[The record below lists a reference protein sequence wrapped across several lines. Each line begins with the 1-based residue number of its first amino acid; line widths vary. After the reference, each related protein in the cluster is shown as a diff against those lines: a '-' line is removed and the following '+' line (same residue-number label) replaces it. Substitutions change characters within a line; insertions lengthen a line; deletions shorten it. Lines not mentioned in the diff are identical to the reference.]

1 MLNLTVH
8 IKMSEKSFKNIKAK
22 LLECDKLPEPIKD
35 ILKISN
41 NNSLTDL
48 DENDFNQLWILA
60 HDFIKE
66 NTSVE
71 NITQDV
77 ELLLCYQSILNLI
90 NFTITCSND
99 DMKTV
104 KENDCFF
111 KTLLVFQTFYS
122 TNLKYKFKLD
132 IIKMCCGFWQLVT
145 SSTTQKGSDNTYNFD
160 LILTQNFVFT
170 LNYLFDTIKVTT
182 KKTDM
187 KVLSTL
193 VWEFCKVVCNLPS
206 NINGL
211 NFFVPNLKALMKYPL
226 FLETETGK
234 LAIADIF
241 TCSQQLFLKFHQT
254 VRQNIP
260 KANRSEV
267 EAYGEIYF
275 MAWINSNSTIREVIE
290 EQMFDLISKTLTLRR
305 TGLAFYA
312 YRNALIL
319 LQSMQNHRK
328 HLMFSKVITKLY
340 APVIWR
346 QLTSEFSVVRCN
358 ATDILARAYPLEKRG
373 EGREVSSRFLIKQQN
388 AFLDLLV
395 DVCPQVR
402 IAAIKGICSCMRYF
416 WNSFEDDQIIE
427 CFKLFIRLID
437 ESVFEVRRV
446 LLYGFCQLLD
456 EVKSHSYFKN
466 PFLIAKMKHTLNDE
480 NEKVRRAFI
489 HFLLKI
495 KKIDSQYDA
504 DDKINFTKIVDLRD
518 IAFALARED
527 KQNGLLLVDLIVDNF
542 FGSKVP
548 DKHTTLRRFYTFY
561 KINPSAFRKLIIYS
575 EKHLDFISACKLIL
589 SLLKTVYSALK
600 KKEERMK
607 TIDKEND
614 MPPKRHKS
622 NDDSDTSN
630 DTRNSSC
637 SSSSVNNNDDDEEQN
652 EHSNVCC
659 ILDCVNCLMILHC
672 NEFKNEEAHQQIKD
686 IQDSSI
692 TCLIK
697 ILKFYKEGDA
707 YYSAISLASLMPVT
721 KLSAH
726 VSITSTA
733 LSTLKQLPYDIHQ
746 AEEEIDMRKVNCLV
760 YSLCMWKRGY
770 EILQFVNV
778 WFDEAFKTLNL
789 NETQYP
795 DSKIDKGKRVRFK
808 INFDECKPMTGI
820 LLINSMLTNLQTQK
834 TLTDSDVNKKNIYD
848 LFLYLQRVKA
858 AIENRIS
865 SDNVLSNL
873 LSDEVLIELF
883 LLHNRLHIIYYSHE
897 KDIDEIIKYQ
907 TSILNWVINNLLI
920 YNLHHKD
927 ETTITFA
934 VKIIEIVNKMSLNMC
949 LMAFVNTTYL
959 DDYITFCATVLHN
972 HLGPWLL
979 TSMMAT
985 LAHISKYFNYLKCVD
1000 KLINDTSIL
1009 TNCVCSIISV
1019 LSESKFSAERFISV
1033 IGDPKIFR
1041 SNLIMLILEIY
1052 KINTVEF
1059 KQVFMTLIETIMN
1072 IIANQIREID
1082 EIDLNEHLTEMPFA
1096 SYQLAAVVLNNAKL
1110 RKHFSSNAVVIFSS
1124 NVFKNDCVL
1133 LLSAI
1138 SYVYTLSFQLSKTI
1152 TIDLE
1157 PVVKMLYKSL
1167 MEHDKTRTPLGDNC
1181 TINNTNV
1188 DRGVS
1193 ILETSDFSNEVT
1205 NFKQKGRLVL
1215 IATAKQLRVTLSE

>member
-1 MLNLTVH
+1 
-8 IKMSEKSFKNIKAK
+8 MSEKSFKNIKAK
-22 LLECDKLPEPIKD
+22 LLECSKLPEPIKD
-35 ILKISN
+35 ILKITN
-41 NNSLTDL
+41 NNSLKDL
-48 DENDFNQLWILA
+48 DENNFNQLWILT

-66 NTSVE
+66 NTLVE
-71 NITQDV
+71 NITQDA
-77 ELLLCYQSILNLI
+77 ELFLCYQSVLNLV
-90 NFTITCSND
+90 NFTITCAD
-99 DMKTV
+99 DDIITV
-104 KENDCFF
+104 CENDCLL
-111 KTLLVFQTFYS
+111 KTILVFQTFYS

-132 IIKMCCGFWQLVT
+132 IIKMCCSFWQLVT
-145 SSTTQKGSDNTYNFD
+145 SITTQNGSDNIYNFD

-170 LNYLFDTIKVTT
+170 FNYIFDTIKVTT

-187 KVLSTL
+187 KVLSNL
-193 VWEFCKVVCNLPS
+193 LWEFCKVVSNLSS

-211 NFFVPNLKALMKYPL
+211 NLVVPNLKTLMKCPL
-226 FLETETGK
+226 FLETEPGK

-254 VRQNIP
+254 VKQNIP
-260 KANRSEV
+260 KANRSEA

-275 MAWINSNSTIREVIE
+275 MAWINSNSSIREVIE
-290 EQMFDLISKTLTLRR
+290 EQIFDLISKTLTLRR

-373 EGREVSSRFLIKQQN
+373 EGREVSSRFLMKQQN

-456 EVKSHSYFKN
+456 ESKSHSYFKN
-466 PFLIAKMKHTLNDE
+466 PFLIAKMKNTLIDE
-480 NEKVRRAFI
+480 NEKVRRSFI

-495 KKIDSQYDA
+495 KKIDSHTDTK
-504 DDKINFTKIVDLRD
+504 DKINFTKIVDLRD
-518 IAFALARED
+518 IAFSLARED
-527 KQNGLLLVDLIVDNF
+527 KQNGLLLVDLIFDNF
-542 FGSKVP
+542 IGIKVP

-575 EKHLDFISACKLIL
+575 EKHLDFNSACKLIL

-607 TIDKEND
+607 NIDKEND

-630 DTRNSSC
+630 DTHNSSC
-637 SSSSVNNNDDDEEQN
+637 NSSSVSNNDDEEQN
-652 EHSNVCC
+652 EHNNICC

-672 NEFKNEEAHQQIKD
+672 NEFKDEEARQQIKD

-697 ILKFYKEGDA
+697 IFKFYKEGDA
-707 YYSAISLASLMPVT
+707 YYSAISLAGLMPVT

-733 LSTLKQLPYDIHQ
+733 LSTLKQLPYDINQ
-746 AEEEIDMRKVNCLV
+746 AEEEIDMRKVSCLV

-808 INFDECKPMTGI
+808 INFSECKPMTGI

-848 LFLYLQRVKA
+848 LLLYLQRVKA

-883 LLHNRLHIIYYSHE
+883 LLHNRLHIIYYSQE

-907 TSILNWVINNLLI
+907 TSILDWVINNLLI
-920 YNLHHKD
+920 YNLQHKD

-985 LAHISKYFNYLKCVD
+985 LAHVSKYFNYLKLTE
-1000 KLINDTSIL
+1000 KLLNDTSIL

-1019 LSESKFSAERFISV
+1019 LSESKYNADRFISV

-1041 SNLIMLILEIY
+1041 TNLIMLILEIY
-1052 KINTVEF
+1052 KTNTVEF

-1096 SYQLAAVVLNNAKL
+1096 SYQLASVVLNNAKL
-1110 RKHFSSNAVVIFSS
+1110 RKHFSSNAVEIFSS

-1152 TIDLE
+1152 KIDLE
-1157 PVVKMLYKSL
+1157 PVVKILYKTL
-1167 MEHDKTRTPLGDNC
+1167 MEHDKTRTPLGDNF

-1205 NFKQKGRLVL
+1205 NFRQKGRNVL
-1215 IATAKQLRVTLSE
+1215 IATAKQLHVTLSE